1 MIQQTMDASHLSL
14 TFVTC
19 THHESAYTDYVS
31 KRRSGI
37 QQQRHCV
44 GLHTAAAAS
53 EDQRVDRTIYRPF
66 HKQNNIPKGHSC
78 VQSYKGI
85 KLISL

>member
-44 GLHTAAAAS
+44 GLTLLQQH
-53 EDQRVDRTIYRPF
+53 
-66 HKQNNIPKGHSC
+66 PKINAWTELSIDLFTSKTTSQKAT
-78 VQSYKGI
+78 VVYKAT
-85 KLISL
+85 KALS